1 MRGFSKAILAG
12 NLSRDPEL
20 RVTSTGSQACSFT
33 VAVNRA
39 YKSLSTGEMQDSVSF
54 IDCTA
59 WGKPGETIHQYMKKG
74 SPILVS
80 GRIEQ
85 HVWDDKTTGQ
95 KRSKTEVVVD
105 DFNFLAGNGNGMGS
119 SSSYGG
125 GKKKSADVVADEIV
139 ADDMPDDDQ
148 IDLDEIPF

>member
-1 MRGFSKAILAG
+1 
-12 NLSRDPEL
+12 
-20 RVTSTGSQACSFT
+20 
-33 VAVNRA
+33 
-39 YKSLSTGEMQDSVSF
+39 
-54 IDCTA
+54 
-59 WGKPGETIHQYMKKG
+59 MKKG

-105 DFNFLAGNGNGMGS
+105 DFNFLAGNGNGTGS